1 VPGHKTTSER
11 ITLPDGTE
19 AGDPSAFPGA
29 LEPSTSDVRR
39 VLPRSAVPWL
49 LATHESLIGLPLDSR
64 CAFVVSLVDGRCTVE
79 MILDM
84 ACMPEDEAVEILHRL
99 VRLGVIE
106 LHDPDE

>member
-1 VPGHKTTSER
+1 VSGPKTTSER
-11 ITLPDGTE
+11 ITLPDGIETGD
-19 AGDPSAFPGA
+19 AGAFPGT

-49 LATHESLIGLPLDSR
+49 LATQERLIGLPLDSR
-64 CAFVVSLVDGRCTVE
+64 SAFVVSLVDGRCTVE

-84 ACMPEDEAVEILHRL
+84 AGMPADEAVEILHRL

-106 LHDPDE
+106 LHDADE